1 MKVFLMPVHDVVLC
15 LESVSKRYLLGKT
28 VVDALRGVD
37 FSVRKG
43 EFVAIMGPSGSGK
56 STLLGIL
63 GLLDKPTGGKV
74 FIDGSDATS
83 LGDDKVSLLR
93 ARTIGFVFQFFF
105 LVPSLTALENV
116 VLPLMF
122 LNVER
127 GERERL
133 ASNALE
139 RVGLSGRMHHRP
151 SELSGGERQR
161 CAIAR
166 ALVTNPS
173 FILADEPTGNLDSK
187 TGKEIMNLFK
197 ELNAEGKTIVAVTH
211 DEAIASYAE
220 RVIHLRDGLVEEGG
234 KGKHASKLVMKRTLK
249 K

>member
-1 MKVFLMPVHDVVLC
+1 MVHNVVLR
-15 LESVSKRYLLGKT
+15 LESVSKRYLLGET

-83 LGDDKVSLLR
+83 LSDDKLSLLR

-133 ASNALE
+133 AVKSLE
-139 RVGLSGRMHHRP
+139 RVGLAGRMHHKP

-187 TGKEIMNLFK
+187 TGTEIMGLFK
-197 ELNAEGKTIVAVTH
+197 ELNAEGKTIVTVTH
-211 DEAIASYAE
+211 DAAIAGYAE
-220 RVIHLRDGLVEEGG
+220 RVIRLRDGLVEDDVR
-234 KGKHASKLVMKRTLK
+234 KPASKLVMKHKLK
-249 K
+249 KQARE

>member
-1 MKVFLMPVHDVVLC
+1 MPVHDVVLC